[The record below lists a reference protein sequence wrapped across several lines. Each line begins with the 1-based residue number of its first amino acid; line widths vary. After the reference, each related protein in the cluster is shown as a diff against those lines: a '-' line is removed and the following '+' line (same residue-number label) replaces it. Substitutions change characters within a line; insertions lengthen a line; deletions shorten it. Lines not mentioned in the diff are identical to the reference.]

1 MNDYIYGLKQFVRD
15 NQKSLKSGVVALLG
29 IGVVVGFV
37 ALFAYNSQSKLPNI
51 VYQPTAACKL
61 FTKTEAQELLGKQV
75 IERASEPT
83 IAGNSATSKCSYTDT
98 NQDNFTLAAVAARNG
113 INDEGVQKNNEEFAA
128 SREANTTETVT
139 GLGDQ
144 AFFNKANGQLNILSG
159 RTWLILSFGSANDPQ
174 ANTLDNAMR
183 LAYKVLETQQLVS
196 GNQVT
201 F

>member
-1 MNDYIYGLKQFVRD
+1 MNDYIEGLKQFARN
-15 NQKSLKSGVVALLG
+15 NQKSLRTGAFTLLCVGVV
-29 IGVVVGFV
+29 IGLA

-61 FTKTEAQELLGKQV
+61 FTKEEAQELLGKQV
-75 IERASEPT
+75 IEQASEPT
-83 IAGNSATSKCSYTDT
+83 ISGNNATSKCSYTDT
-98 NQDNFTLAAVAARNG
+98 KQDNFTLAAVAARNG
-113 INDEGVQKNNEEFAA
+113 INDEGVKKNNEEFAA
-128 SREANTTETVT
+128 SRDANTTESIP

-174 ANTLDNAMR
+174 ANTLDTAMR